1 MKYLLKLIIIP
12 IVYIISFAFLT
23 VGIASIDGFTP
34 LVKSIISILLV
45 GVFTVVISMVMIK
58 EGHDAYGVL
67 LGNNAQR
74 RHIVE
79 TGNVV
84 EFDESKEYRPYKGFL
99 AGLICCI
106 PLIFMVILHLIL
118 VPIGNTSEISIICEM
133 FYGLFFSVVR
143 TYLETDAVG
152 FFIIS
157 GVILV
162 VLPLITGIPY
172 MFGAR
177 RRRLQQE
184 NIKKLNDE
192 LHGVKR

>member
-84 EFDESKEYRPYKGFL
+84 EFD
-99 AGLICCI
+99 
-106 PLIFMVILHLIL
+106 
-118 VPIGNTSEISIICEM
+118 
-133 FYGLFFSVVR
+133 
-143 TYLETDAVG
+143 
-152 FFIIS
+152 
-157 GVILV
+157 
-162 VLPLITGIPY
+162 
-172 MFGAR
+172 
-177 RRRLQQE
+177 
-184 NIKKLNDE
+184 
-192 LHGVKR
+192 